1 MTQRMKAKKE
11 PNTNAVD
18 TYTVGNEEQK
28 KMWTATKNQRKP
40 WKMRNNERHWA
51 QREKNRVVDI
61 EKMLPQTDVGV
72 SE

>member
-28 KMWTATKNQRKP
+28 KMWTATKN
-40 WKMRNNERHWA
+40 
-51 QREKNRVVDI
+51 
-61 EKMLPQTDVGV
+61 
-72 SE
+72 